1 VTGGAAADLTG
12 LRVAI
17 ANWRDPWHPEAGGA
31 ERYAW
36 EMARGLAGQA
46 AVRRSGS

>member
-1 VTGGAAADLTG
+1 MSAATPVAG

-31 ERYAW
+31 EQYAW
-36 EMARGLAGQA
+36 EMARGPGRARGA
-46 AVRRSGS
+46 WSAS